1 MTQSWLLTG
10 RRTPST
16 RLPAC
21 GTPTAFDFRHRIA
34 GYSGRREAAAS
45 PAGFTVVAGRAVT
58 TGSRATCADPSR
70 LRAGGSTS
78 CTGVRGGNAGSGSAW
93 RAASSATTP
102 TPAPPTTTTVGS
114 SLVARRRPR
123 EGRGRL
129 GRTRGSGRGAAPGSA
144 TVPPSA
150 PASNG
155 AGKTASRTVLL
166 SSPNH
171 TTSSG
176 SSQTSV
182 SLQPVRKWPL
192 ALVPTRRWCH
202 TGRERTSIVQIRAS
216 ERRSSRRSRLRA
228 LTGSERLGVAA
239 AAGAAMRRLPCHG

>member
-1 MTQSWLLTG
+1 MTQSRLLLPAGG
-10 RRTPST
+10 RRRRGS
-16 RLPAC
+16 RRAEGRAPAISAT
-21 GTPTAFDFRHRIA
+21 G
-34 GYSGRREAAAS
+34 SGRSAARRQRRRPAS
-45 PAGFTVVAGRAVT
+45 RSLRAARSRPALGPLAG
-58 TGSRATCADPSR
+58 PSR

-78 CTGVRGGNAGSGSAW
+78 CTGVRGGNTGSGSAS

-102 TPAPPTTTTVGS
+102 APAPPTTTTVGS

-150 PASNG
+150 PASSD
-155 AGKTASRTVLL
+155 AGKTASRTVLR

-202 TGRERTSIVQIRAS
+202 T
-216 ERRSSRRSRLRA
+216 ERRRTPIR
-228 LTGSERLGVAA
+228 V
-239 AAGAAMRRLPCHG
+239 